1 MNIIGLQFT
10 DKRRF
15 SMLESRKEAFSSRA
29 KEAAMID
36 QDPSPE
42 ARVFQQMGGDARPG
56 EVFSPTLK
64 KQKGRINIKLSS
76 ISKTEPQLSG
86 SSSSDD
92 EHAGD
97 SKMSDSGEVVLF
109 NGKKLNW
116 NT

>member
-1 MNIIGLQFT
+1 
-10 DKRRF
+10 
-15 SMLESRKEAFSSRA
+15 MLESRKEAFSSRA
-29 KEAAMID
+29 KEASMMD

-42 ARVFQQMGGDARPG
+42 ARVFQQIGADARPG

-92 EHAGD
+92 EHGD
-97 SKMSDSGEVVLF
+97 SKLSDSGEVDLL
-109 NGKKLNW
+109 NGRQIIKIKR
-116 NT
+116 